1 MTLIEPTTDKKTNKT
16 KVASP
21 AVTVPTVPAK
31 KAKKETKENQ
41 VVTPAVTVPTVPAK
55 KAKKETKENQVDA
68 PVAPTVT
75 LPAKKSKKTKAP
87 DFGTRGQLVR
97 IDPGVIP
104 KDYHCR
110 CSYCMKSL
118 GELRPADG
126 SYYSR
131 LDRRKYYSPD
141 EKGKG
146 GHIAKTPLHIARW
159 AIQQY
164 SKPGQWVLD
173 PTIGAGTTAVES
185 ITQGRSVAGMEIEF
199 MHVVEANVEKAMVD
213 ADRSVDAE
221 IGNGDAR
228 NIGEFLDN
236 LKLKKKFSLVVN
248 NPPYSGD
255 VSMPSPKGKLRGK
268 EHRHL
273 ETKFEY
279 DKELPNL
286 AFLKEGQ
293 IYWDTMRTIYG
304 ECIKRL
310 DTGGRFVIGVKDMM
324 RNREPFLL
332 HKFFCELLDGM
343 GMEFEGTAFLKH
355 YPSTLFLNT
364 YEKFY
369 GVVPPLYQTISVF
382 KKPAGWKLPAAVQME
397 LPKHL
402 QPQKREKKMTPEV
415 EPQPLTPEKKVAK
428 KTVVKKAAPVKKTV
442 AKKAAKKVVAKKGK
456 KK

>member
-1 MTLIEPTTDKKTNKT
+1 MTIAAE
-16 KVASP
+16 A
-21 AVTVPTVPAK
+21 
-31 KAKKETKENQ
+31 
-41 VVTPAVTVPTVPAK
+41 
-55 KAKKETKENQVDA
+55 
-68 PVAPTVT
+68 T
-75 LPAKKSKKTKAP
+75 LPAKRIKKTKAP
-87 DFGTRGQLVR
+87 EFGTRGVAVR
-97 IDPGVIP
+97 IDAGTIP

-110 CSYCMKSL
+110 CDYCKKSL

-131 LDRRKYYSPD
+131 LERRKYYSPV
-141 EKGKG
+141 EKGEG

-159 AIQQY
+159 AIQQFT
-164 SKPGQWVLD
+164 KPGQWVLD
-173 PTIGAGTTAVES
+173 PTIGAGTTAVEA

-199 MHVVEANVEKAMVD
+199 MRVVEANVEKAMVD
-213 ADRSVDAE
+213 ADRAVDAE

-228 NIGEFLDN
+228 NIGEFLNN
-236 LKLKKKFSLVVN
+236 LKLKKFSLVVN

-279 DKELPNL
+279 NKELPNL

-293 IYWDTMRTIYG
+293 EYWDTMRTIYT

-310 DTGGRFVIGVKDMM
+310 DTGGHVVIGVKDMM

-332 HKFFCELLDGM
+332 HKFFCDLLVGM
-343 GMEFEGTAFLKH
+343 GLEFVGTAFLKH

-369 GVVPPLYQTISVF
+369 GVVPPLYQTIPVF
-382 KKPAGWKLPAAVQME
+382 KKPPGWKLPAAVQME
-397 LPKHL
+397 LPTHL
-402 QPQKREKKMTPEV
+402 QPQKRVKRMTNDKTVQEVPPVMKKKKKAVVKKNGKKVAPKKGA
-415 EPQPLTPEKKVAK
+415 PKKVAK
-428 KTVVKKAAPVKKTV
+428 K
-442 AKKAAKKVVAKKGK
+442 AKKK
-456 KK
+456 